1 MHEPVQ
7 ASFIVTGPSQEKV
20 FAALLDVERFP
31 EWGSGL
37 REARTLDA
45 PADGLA
51 PGTSIEFTL
60 SAVGIAHRVL
70 STVTTVEPPR
80 LLEWRYTEGAAGTGG
95 WAVEDLGSAVKMTF
109 QTSYEINPPWLDQLA
124 NLPFFRGVVEELLR
138 RSMRRFIE
146 HLKEG

>member
-1 MHEPVQ
+1 VHEPVQ
-7 ASFIVTGPSQEKV
+7 ANFIVTGSSQEEV
-20 FAALLDVERFP
+20 FAALLEVERFP

-60 SAVGIAHRVL
+60 SAVGITHRVL
-70 STVTTVEPPR
+70 STVTVVEPPR

-95 WAVEDLGSAVKMTF
+95 WVLKDLGSTVKMTF

-124 NLPFFRGVVEELLR
+124 HLPFFRGVVEELLR